1 MRWRLGWMT
10 VLPISLYFL
19 EILPL
24 LHLLGFMNFKIMS
37 ISLKIQRKKK
47 QLLWTQKLS
56 DHTDSYRPSC
66 PLKWVSPNPK
76 KGVFHHATDCME
88 VSTKRAALGRFV
100 LQPALSLRSNFC
112 WSNRLCKVTLSAWPS
127 STGVFLRKNSERFI
141 GCQKLYLQNHSKKE
155 S

>member
-24 LHLLGFMNFKIMS
+24 LHLLGLMNFKIMS
-37 ISLKIQRKKK
+37 ISLENQRKKTAA
-47 QLLWTQKLS
+47 L
-56 DHTDSYRPSC
+56 DSKAFRSHRLIQAFMPLEMSVSKSQERCC
-66 PLKWVSPNPK
+66 PPC
-76 KGVFHHATDCME
+76 HDCME

-100 LQPALSLRSNFC
+100 LQPALSLHSNFC